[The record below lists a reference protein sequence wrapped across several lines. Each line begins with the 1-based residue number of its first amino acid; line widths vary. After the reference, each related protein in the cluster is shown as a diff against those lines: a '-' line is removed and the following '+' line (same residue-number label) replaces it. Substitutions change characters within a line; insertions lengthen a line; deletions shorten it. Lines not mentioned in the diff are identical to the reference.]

1 MGTDGKAVLVEND
14 DDERDAESYASY
26 IEWTAP
32 KAGTY
37 YIMVEVQPSLA
48 PITLSLLLL
57 SHSVEFAE
65 PRAHRR
71 MVVPRPSTRDPEP
84 SKSASPRPAPAAP
97 RTPVTPVPAA
107 LPFEERRV
115 PPKSRSASN
124 RTAAPRTRPTAPGW
138 SRAGP

>member
-1 MGTDGKAVLVEND
+1 VEND
-14 DDERDAESYASY
+14 DDERDADTYASY

-48 PITLSLLLL
+48 PIR
-57 SHSVEFAE
+57 SHSINSTE
-65 PRAHRR
+65 PRR
-71 MVVPRPSTRDPEP
+71 MLVSRLSTRDLEP
-84 SKSASPRPAPAAP
+84 SKSASPRRAPAAP

-124 RTAAPRTRPTAPGW
+124 RTGAPRTRPSA
-138 SRAGP
+138 SRDC